1 MGGEGRQVPELEA
14 YGGMGGEKT
23 GVIGMLEV
31 IESDFA
37 RLEADTKAG
46 ESQAANEYATFMRDA
61 TTDKEQ
67 KHKADVKLRLEK
79 DQAEF
84 EKSQVME
91 ELALVDEILS
101 KANEYYGNLRPNCVV
116 VHVSYEERA
125 GRREEELAALKEAY
139 AILDGKTAS

>member
-1 MGGEGRQVPELEA
+1 MAQSEAQGMQIEKMTQELATLATEQERLTKSMAEATTLRQAETTENAAIVADAQAGVTAVKNALVVLREFYGKRTALLQMGSLEGRQVPELEA

-61 TTDKEQ
+61 TTDK
-67 KHKADVKLRLEK
+67 
-79 DQAEF
+79 
-84 EKSQVME
+84 
-91 ELALVDEILS
+91 
-101 KANEYYGNLRPNCVV
+101 
-116 VHVSYEERA
+116 
-125 GRREEELAALKEAY
+125 
-139 AILDGKTAS
+139 